1 MNRRKYSSIQEF
13 VIYEWLIPCTDV
25 VKKTTPFIFS
35 SLIIAVVVVALYR
48 LIELSPTSS
57 QLGQTESEVLATQLE
72 FILKMNSAFL
82 GFLGII
88 GALLTW
94 FFKNSLEDA
103 KKVAQE
109 IARQELATHLQPL
122 VKEEIQDLDRSLLVE
137 RVVRETS
144 ICYYAVSDNNEI
156 LSEHELLERRG
167 FINIHIWNE
176 TRREKTP
183 FEKVLI
189 IDFVHSEALQIPD
202 LFDENRDKREEAN
215 NKKREEAI
223 KKREYIFKEKIGGI
237 LQSRPGNPICV
248 IYIRPGSGRIAA
260 IDTLTNDFPKLEYY
274 TSANTPVALMGAVV
288 DAAYVADSL
297 YRN

>member
-1 MNRRKYSSIQEF
+1 
-13 VIYEWLIPCTDV
+13 
-25 VKKTTPFIFS
+25 
-35 SLIIAVVVVALYR
+35 
-48 LIELSPTSS
+48 
-57 QLGQTESEVLATQLE
+57 
-72 FILKMNSAFL
+72 MNSAFL

-122 VKEEIQDLDRSLLVE
+122 VKEEIQDFDRSLLVE

-144 ICYYAVSDNNEI
+144 ICYYTVSEKDEVFP
-156 LSEHELLERRG
+156 EHELLKRRG
-167 FINIHIWNE
+167 FVNIHRWNE
-176 TRREKTP
+176 SRKEKTP
-183 FEKVLI
+183 FEKVII
-189 IDFVHSEALQIPD
+189 IDFVNSEVLQIPNI
-202 LFDENRDKREEAN
+202 FDEDRDKREEAN
-215 NKKREEAI
+215 KKRE
-223 KKREYIFKEKIGGI
+223 RIFKEKIGGI

-288 DAAYVADSL
+288 DAAYVVDSL
-297 YRN
+297 YRT

>member
-1 MNRRKYSSIQEF
+1 MNRRKHSNIQEF
-13 VIYEWLIPCTDV
+13 VINEWLMPLTDT
-25 VKKTTPFIFS
+25 VKKTAPFIFS
-35 SLIIAVVVVALYR
+35 SLIVAAVVVALYK

-57 QLGQTESEVLATQLE
+57 QIGQTESEILATQIE

-109 IARQELATHLQPL
+109 IARQELATHLRSL

-137 RVVRETS
+137 RVVRQTS
-144 ICYYAVSDNNEI
+144 ICYYTVSEEDEVFP
-156 LSEHELLERRG
+156 EHELLKQRG
-167 FINIHIWNE
+167 FVNIHRWNE
-176 TRREKTP
+176 SRKEKTP

-189 IDFVHSEALQIPD
+189 IDFVNSEVLQIPN
-202 LFDENRDKREEAN
+202 LFDEDRDKREKAN
-215 NKKREEAI
+215 RKREC
-223 KKREYIFKEKIGGI
+223 IFKEKIGGI

-248 IYIRPGSGRIAA
+248 VYIRPGSGRIAA

-288 DAAYVADSL
+288 DAAYVTDSL
-297 YRN
+297 YRT